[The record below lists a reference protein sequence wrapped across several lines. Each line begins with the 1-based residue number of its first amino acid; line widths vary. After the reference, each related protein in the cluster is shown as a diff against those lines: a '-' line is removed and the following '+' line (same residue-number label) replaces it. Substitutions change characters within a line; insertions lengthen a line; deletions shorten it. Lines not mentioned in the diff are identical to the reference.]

1 MDTSNQ
7 IYEQEATGW
16 QRGLYDDIQATFRA
30 PIVNWIFRTLL
41 ANSPDFLLYTWG
53 QVSPVFRT
61 AGFAQYSV
69 QYRDT
74 VLLTVSANHDIPS
87 YRRDDIEVPPAE
99 YRELREQIA
108 TFDIVSPRLAV
119 FFDLVYRALHEDP
132 IGEDPAVDR
141 TATAPFPAWLDADR
155 GRTPSMVAIDNVPAE
170 IEQTVDEILAFHGI
184 DEGIPS
190 IYRCLAQ
197 WPTLL
202 SIQWEDLGPA
212 LQSTE
217 FESACSQVNDLT
229 ESFVSS
235 VPYHPRLA
243 PSDLRRLN
251 LADERIA
258 GLQDLFSAFRYGG
271 VETVLPALPLYAAS
285 VDAEGVR
292 SFP

>member
-7 IYEQEATGW
+7 IYEQDATGW

-41 ANSPDFLLYTWG
+41 ANTPDFLRYTWG

-74 VLLTVSANHDIPS
+74 ILSTVTTTHDLPS
-87 YRRDDIEVPPAE
+87 YRRDDIAVAPAE
-99 YRELREQIA
+99 YRELRGQIA
-108 TFDIVSPRLAV
+108 TFDIVSSRLAV
-119 FFDLVYRALHEDP
+119 FFDIAYRALHEDP
-132 IGEDPAVDR
+132 VGEDPAATR
-141 TATAPFPAWLDADR
+141 TATAPFPPWLDADR
-155 GRTPSMVAIDNVPAE
+155 GRTPSMIALDNVPTA
-170 IEQTVDEILAFHGI
+170 IEQTVEEVLAFHGI

-202 SIQWEDLGPA
+202 SSQWEDLGPV
-212 LQSTE
+212 LQSPEFDTACTE
-217 FESACSQVNDLT
+217 VNELT

-243 PSDLRRLN
+243 PADLRRLG
-251 LADERIA
+251 LPDDRIT
-258 GLQDLFSAFRYGG
+258 GLQELFSAFRYGG